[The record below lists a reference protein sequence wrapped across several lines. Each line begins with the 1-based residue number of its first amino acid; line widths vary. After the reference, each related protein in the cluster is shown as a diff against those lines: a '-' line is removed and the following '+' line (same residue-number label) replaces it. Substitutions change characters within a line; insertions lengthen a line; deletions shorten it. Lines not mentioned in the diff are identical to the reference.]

1 MRAWQRLLET
11 VSDLGELRGDRT
23 GVGTQSIFGL
33 SAEFVNTPESF
44 PAVTTKRL
52 AVKQCF
58 AEMALFI
65 QGKHTLADFHALG
78 CTIWDGNGTS
88 PNWQPYVDG
97 DLGRIYGVQ
106 WRDWRHGIPG
116 GQVAIDQ
123 LYQFV
128 ERLKRDPNSRR
139 HIMTTW
145 NPGELAHMCLPP
157 CHIMLQAYVSGE
169 HLDFLVYMRSV
180 DLVLGLPFDVAG
192 YALLQ
197 HLVAKEVNLEPRRL
211 LFNFGDAHIYRNH
224 SEAVATILVRTPKAP
239 PRLILAPEARLFD
252 FHPDMAT
259 LEGYDPHEAVKAE
272 LNV

>member
-1 MRAWQRLLET
+1 MKAWQRLLET
-11 VSDLGELRGDRT
+11 VSDMGEVRKDRT

-33 SAEFVNTPESF
+33 SAEFVNTTAFF

-65 QGKHTLADFHALG
+65 QGKHTLADFHKLG
-78 CTIWDGNGTS
+78 CNIWDGNGTS
-88 PNWQPYVDG
+88 PGWQPYFDG

-106 WRDWRHGIPG
+106 WRDWNKSH
-116 GQVAIDQ
+116 DQ
-123 LYQFV
+123 LMLFV
-128 ERLKRDPNSRR
+128 HNLRANPMSRR

-145 NPGELAHMCLPP
+145 NPSDLADMCLPP
-157 CHIMLQAYVSGE
+157 CHIMLQAYVSGDK
-169 HLDFLVYMRSV
+169 LDFLVYMRSV

-197 HLVAKEVNLEPRRL
+197 HLVAREVGMKPRRL

-224 SEAVATILVRTPKAP
+224 TEAVTTILARSPKP
-239 PRLILAPEARLFD
+239 SPRLILAPEARLFD

-259 LEGYDPHEAVKAE
+259 LENYDSHEAVKAV

>member
-1 MRAWQRLLET
+1 MKAWQRLLET
-11 VSDLGELRGDRT
+11 VSDLGEIRQDRT
-23 GVGTQSIFGL
+23 KVGTQSIFGL

-52 AVKQCF
+52 AVRQCF

-65 QGKHTLADFHALG
+65 QGKHTLTDFHALG

-88 PNWQPYVDG
+88 DYWHPKTPG

-106 WRDWRHGIPG
+106 WRDWRTGITG
-116 GQVAIDQ
+116 GQVATDQ

-128 ERLKRDPNSRR
+128 KRLKKDPNSRR

-145 NPGELAHMCLPP
+145 NPGELDNMALPP

-180 DLVLGLPFDVAG
+180 DLVLGLPFDTAG

-197 HLVAKEVNLEPRRL
+197 HLVAKEVNLKPRRL

-224 SEAVATILVRTPKAP
+224 SEAVATILARAPKAP

-259 LEGYDPHEAVKAE
+259 LEEYAPHEAVKAE

>member
-1 MRAWQRLLET
+1 MKAWQRLLEV
-11 VSDLGELRGDRT
+11 VSELGEYRQDRT
-23 GVGTQSIFGL
+23 GVGTQSMFGL

-65 QGKHTLADFHALG
+65 QGKHTLADFHKLG

-106 WRDWRHGIPG
+106 WRDWNGRY
-116 GQVAIDQ
+116 DQ
-123 LYQFV
+123 LERFV
-128 ERLKRDPNSRR
+128 HDLRHNPTSRR

-145 NPGELAHMCLPP
+145 NPSELAEMCLPP
-157 CHIMLQAYVSGE
+157 CHIMLQAYVSGKD
-169 HLDFLVYMRSV
+169 LDFLVYMRSV
-180 DLVLGLPFDVAG
+180 DLVLGLPFDIAG

-197 HLVAKEVNLEPRRL
+197 HLVAKKVGMQPRRL

-224 SEAVATILVRTPKAP
+224 TDAVETILNRPVRAAPK
-239 PRLILAPEARLFD
+239 LVLAPEADLFD
-252 FHPDMAT
+252 FHPEMAT
-259 LEGYDPHEAVKAE
+259 LECYNPHEAVKAE